1 MIDDSMSPN
10 FMIYH
15 IFGVILGHIP
25 FRARFTDLHGVACLS
40 PLARYTPKWLTG
52 SLFYDDPLVEP
63 LWSRSARPTFLG
75 IWLLS
80 CFLFRETFP
89 RCLDLIWIMEIT
101 CSMIDDS
108 MSPDFLIYHIFDVI
122 LEHISIS
129 DEVYQSSWSYMI
141 ISTYEV
147 CAETM
152 TCSLSYHDLSAE
164 PLWSHSARPTFLGIW
179 LSPSLLFRRRFIDVW
194 VWFGSWRS
202 HIWWWMISCHP
213 IFDLSYI

>member
-40 PLARYTPKWLTG
+40 PLARYTPKWLIG

-63 LWSRSARPTFLG
+63 LWSRSARPIFLG

-80 CFLFRETFP
+80 CFLFREAFP
-89 RCLDLIWIMEIT
+89 RCLDLIWITEIT

-108 MSPDFLIYHIFDVI
+108 MSLDFLIYHIFDVI
-122 LEHISIS
+122 LGACSVLGEI
-129 DEVYQSSWSYMI
+129 YRSSWSCMLIPTCEMYAEMI
-141 ISTYEV
+141 IYPLFLWW
-147 CAETM
+147 
-152 TCSLSYHDLSAE
+152 SLSGASVE
-164 PLWSHSARPTFLGIW
+164 PFSQAHISQHLVAVMFLIPG
-179 LSPSLLFRRRFIDVW
+179 DV
-194 VWFGSWRS
+194 
-202 HIWWWMISCHP
+202 P
-213 IFDLSYI
+213 